1 MLKIYILE
9 NRVLESSAGIILNF
23 RIKYFFSQAS
33 NYAINTNL
41 NSPMINV
48 GNFKK
53 KRCRNGNGNHYTK
66 RPNALRENSITF
78 EGNFVNE
85 RFYEEVD
92 VIRAKKHLAGCQNT
106 IAITERNYA
115 FE

>member
-1 MLKIYILE
+1 MQKTYILE

-23 RIKYFFSQAS
+23 RIKHFFPQTS
-33 NYAINTNL
+33 NYAININL

-66 RPNALRENSITF
+66 RSNALGENSITF

-85 RFYEEVD
+85 CFYEEVD
-92 VIRAKKHLAGCQNT
+92 VISAKKHLAGCQNT
-106 IAITERNYA
+106 VAITERNYV